1 MPTVRQSRTLAAS
14 PERLWEVVGDPHH
27 LPRWWPRVARVE
39 DVRDGAFTEV
49 LVGAKG
55 KTLRADF
62 RLVDLQPQRR
72 AVWAQDIQGTPFA
85 RVLTSAETEISLLPL
100 APAPSPAAPDGD
112 AAEPGT
118 EVRVEPGTGVRVEPG
133 TEVRIELRQT
143 LRGLL
148 ARLGSPL
155 VRRAA
160 SSTIEEALD
169 GLERAVVG

>member
-1 MPTVRQSRTLAAS
+1 VPTVRHSRTLAAS

-55 KTLRADF
+55 KRLRADF
-62 RLVDLQPQRR
+62 RLIELEPQRR
-72 AVWAQDIQGTPFA
+72 AVWAQDIEGTPFA
-85 RVLTSAETEISLLPL
+85 RVLKSAETEIGLFEHGG
-100 APAPSPAAPDGD
+100 A
-112 AAEPGT
+112 
-118 EVRVEPGTGVRVEPG
+118 
-133 TEVRIELRQT
+133 TEVRIELRQS

-148 ARLGSPL
+148 ARLGSPI

-160 SSTIEEALD
+160 SATIQEAFE